1 MTISIGIDLG
11 TTYSCVVHHRAGVER
26 IVPNSAGQDL
36 TPSVV
41 HISESGDVT
50 VGEEAKLALTDDPDN
65 VIIGIKRQMGR
76 EHPLEYAGRTFTPEG
91 ISSLIV
97 ARLADDAASAFGV
110 PRDQLHAVVTVPAYF
125 GVAEKEATAAAVRIA
140 GVECPELIPEPVAAA
155 YSYGLAAEPDKTSLV
170 YDLGGG
176 TFDVAVVG
184 IDRGEHR
191 VWAVDGES
199 RLGGLDWDARIEDL
213 LWDEFDRIEGYEDL
227 RYDDDVM
234 AAVESASER
243 IKRRLTGAGEV
254 TERIRVSG
262 ETLQLT
268 LTRERFD
275 EVTRDLMLRT
285 FDAVDRVLAGAAAAG
300 APRVDQVLLVGG
312 STRMPMVRGML
323 ADRLNLPVLLT
334 DPDRAVARGAA
345 MLSEQLLA
353 ARENRTVKV
362 GETTM
367 MARSAARI
375 SSVLPRSVGVLTYT
389 SRDPY
394 REEPYI
400 AHFIPANAPLPIV
413 RQEHAVATMVSDQT
427 SARIQLFEQAG
438 NVASPLVAD
447 NRPLIE
453 GEITGIPRGP
463 AGTKI
468 SLWVS
473 VSVDGRVSLEAS
485 TGERAAPVKVEAFM
499 HGVLDE
505 GEIQQQ
511 RQATSGLRMR

>member
-1 MTISIGIDLG
+1 MTVSIGIDLG
-11 TTYSCVVHHRAGVER
+11 TTYSCVVHHGAGGER
-26 IVPNSAGQDL
+26 VVTNSAGQEL

-50 VGEEAKLALTDDPDN
+50 VGEDAKQALAEDPDN
-65 VIIGIKRQMGR
+65 VIIGIKRQMGQD
-76 EHPLEYAGRTFTPEG
+76 HPLEFAGRTFTPEG
-91 ISSLIV
+91 ISSLIL
-97 ARLADDAASAFGV
+97 ARLADDAAAELGV
-110 PRDQLHAVVTVPAYF
+110 QREHLHAVVTVPAYF

-140 GVECPELIPEPVAAA
+140 GLQCPELVPEPVAAA
-155 YSYGLAAEPDKTSLV
+155 YSYGLAANPGKTSLV

-191 VWAVDGES
+191 VWSVDGES

-213 LWDEFDRIEGYEDL
+213 LWEEFDRIEGSEEM

-234 AAVESASER
+234 AAVASVSER
-243 IKRRLTGAGEV
+243 IKRRLTGTDEV
-254 TERIRVSG
+254 TERIRVG
-262 ETLQLT
+262 GNTVRLT
-268 LTRERFD
+268 LSRARFD

-285 FDAVDRVLAGAAAAG
+285 FDAVDRVRAGAASAG
-300 APRVDQVLLVGG
+300 APPVDQVLLVGG
-312 STRMPMVRGML
+312 STRMPMVREML
-323 ADRLNLPVLLT
+323 SDRLDLPVLLA

-353 ARENRTVKV
+353 ARENRTIRV
-362 GETTM
+362 GEITM
-367 MARSAARI
+367 MARSAGRI
-375 SSVLPRSVGVLTYT
+375 TSVLSRSIGVLTHT

-400 AHFIPANAPLPIV
+400 AHFLPANAQLPIT
-413 RQEHAVATMVSDQT
+413 RQEYAVATVVRNQT

-438 NVASPLVAD
+438 NVASPIVED

-453 GEITGIPRGP
+453 GEIIGIPPGP

-468 SLWVS
+468 SLRVS

-485 TGERAAPVKVEAFM
+485 AGDRARPVTVEAFM
-499 HGVLDE
+499 HGVLDAH
-505 GEIQQQ
+505 EIEQQQ
-511 RQATSGLRMR
+511 RATHGLRMR